1 MRTDKT
7 TFSYAVSHFFK
18 VYLPG
23 ERGFSENT
31 ITSYRDTFKQF
42 LTYCK
47 VSFGIAPEK
56 LRLSDFSRDTVNGFL
71 AKLEK
76 DGKSASTRNQRL
88 AALKSFFGYIK
99 FAFPEHLDTACEILA
114 IRMKKQ
120 SDQVINYISAE
131 GVACLLRQPDSGI
144 KTGYRDMLILTLM
157 YDSGARVSEV
167 TQIRVGDI
175 RTQIPATITLHGKGF
190 KDRIVPLS
198 EKTNALIKVYV
209 ERESLAKPQDKDKC
223 LFINHSG
230 EPLTRA
236 GVAYILN
243 KYVAQ
248 ARTKEPGMM
257 PEKFSPHCMRHSKAM
272 HLLQAG
278 VAMIYIRDF
287 LGHESIKTTEVYA
300 KSDSKNKRAAL
311 EAAYIDIP
319 SIDPNL
325 TDSWDEDTSL
335 MRFLEDLCSK

>member
-1 MRTDKT
+1 MKIDKT
-7 TFSYAVSHFFK
+7 AFSYAVSRFFK

-31 ITSYRDTFKQF
+31 ISSYRDTFKQF
-42 LTYCK
+42 LTYFQIT
-47 VSFGIAPEK
+47 FGIKPEK

-71 AKLEK
+71 AKLEN
-76 DGKSASTRNQRL
+76 DGKSTSTRNQRL
-88 AALKSFFGYIK
+88 AALKSFFGYVK

-114 IRMKKQ
+114 IHMKKQ
-120 SDQVINYISAE
+120 PEQVVNYMTSE
-131 GVACLLRQPDSGI
+131 GVACLLHQPNSGI

-157 YDSGARVSEV
+157 YDSGARVSEII
-167 TQIRVGDI
+167 QIRVGDI
-175 RTQIPATITLHGKGF
+175 RIQTPATIKLHGKGF
-190 KDRIVPLS
+190 KDRIVPIS
-198 EKTNALIKVYV
+198 EKTNTLIKVYI
-209 ERESLAKPQDKDKC
+209 ERENLAKPQDKDKY

-236 GVAYILN
+236 GVAYILK

-248 ARTKEPGMM
+248 ARAKGPGLI

-300 KSDSKNKRAAL
+300 KADSKSKRAAL
-311 EAAYIDIP
+311 ESVYTYIQPADQE
-319 SIDPNL
+319 L
-325 TDSWDEDTSL
+325 TDSWDEDASL
-335 MRFLEDLCSK
+335 MRFLEELCSK